1 MGERN
6 KKKLKRFDFDRIGRI
21 AKYFKQKPSSYFP
34 QLDTG
39 EALLVDEMCIIV
51 MERNNKIYHE
61 RYKKKEE
68 EKKKQERF
76 KQDMSRMFENESGEI
91 GGG

>member
-1 MGERN
+1 MGARN
-6 KKKLKRFDFDRIGRI
+6 KKKLKRLDFDRVGRI

-51 MERNNKIYHE
+51 MERNNKIYQE
-61 RYKKKEE
+61 KYKKKEE
-68 EKKKQERF
+68 EKKKKEQF
-76 KQDMSRMFENESGEI
+76 NQDMSKMFERNEGEVW
-91 GGG
+91 